1 GNAMVFQDGFN
12 HAPLGRWYIGEE
24 NVLIRGQPYSR
35 LQPRDEVAKS
45 GFQLLGFC
53 VSDASALHI
62 DAQGPQPS
70 FLRVP
75 AKLAVRTTQTDATW
89 SGKRKAQASFDFLAH
104 PVDPPLG
111 NEVFD
116 AGVLTV
122 LAVTPVTECF
132 YHRRGHGDRLFPVY
146 PG

>member
-1 GNAMVFQDGFN
+1 DVDKCDF
-12 HAPLGRWYIGEE
+12 H
-24 NVLIRGQPYSR
+24 
-35 LQPRDEVAKS
+35 
-45 GFQLLGFC
+45 LLCLC
-53 VSDASALHI
+53 VSCAFAIHL
-62 DAQGPQPS
+62 DAQGPPPS

-75 AKLAVRTTQTDATW
+75 AKMAVRATQTDATW

-116 AGVLTV
+116 AGVLAV